1 MVKKRV
7 SNRVM
12 SEAVRISEEEM
23 TEKIDFLI
31 NETEDLGV
39 YYPKDDD
46 PWAQA
51 RSIVGTFPED
61 FMNDRLETR

>member
-12 SEAVRISEEEM
+12 SKAVRISGEET

-31 NETEDLGV
+31 NETV
-39 YYPKDDD
+39 QKND

-61 FMNDRLETR
+61 FMNERLEQR

>member
-12 SEAVRISEEEM
+12 SKAERISEEES

-31 NETEDLGV
+31 NETV
-39 YYPKDDD
+39 PKND

-51 RSIVGTFPED
+51 RSIVGTFWKD
-61 FMNDRLETR
+61 FMNERLEER